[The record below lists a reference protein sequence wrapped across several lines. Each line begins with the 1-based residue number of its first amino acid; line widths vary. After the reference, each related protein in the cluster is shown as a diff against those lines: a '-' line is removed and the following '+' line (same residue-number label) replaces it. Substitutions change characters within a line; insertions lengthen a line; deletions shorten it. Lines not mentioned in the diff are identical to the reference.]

1 MTHGVKPN
9 FASERVDFSF
19 TAHMRKLFTDCPQLL
34 HDVSKSEPTPSV
46 ALAPLT
52 WNLTSTFFQ
61 PRHTPVF
68 WRSIC
73 AMPVTI
79 FFIRVLGVLFIALLF
94 VRAPL
99 IAQALVWVALV
110 GVLAMLF
117 EAMGLLARVLDFLG
131 RPLPGPAKR

>member
-1 MTHGVKPN
+1 
-9 FASERVDFSF
+9 
-19 TAHMRKLFTDCPQLL
+19 
-34 HDVSKSEPTPSV
+34 
-46 ALAPLT
+46 
-52 WNLTSTFFQ
+52 
-61 PRHTPVF
+61 
-68 WRSIC
+68 
-73 AMPVTI
+73 MPATI

-99 IAQALVWVALV
+99 IAQVLVWVALV